1 VTAQVSAGAKLG
13 RGGLFWAMVP
23 VVLLSLGVGGV
34 VLLGSIASNDP
45 GFALERDYYKRA
57 VEWDRTQAERAEN
70 ARLGY
75 RIAVETRSAAD
86 GGVDVVAR
94 VVDAAGAAIRG
105 AEVDVEAFA
114 NARAAARLNRRFAE
128 AEDGT
133 YRASLGSARP
143 GLWELRFTV
152 VQRSTRFTDVV
163 RVDVPRSEP

>member
-1 VTAQVSAGAKLG
+1 VTAQVSGSAERG
-13 RGGLFWAMVP
+13 RGGMFWAMVP

-45 GFALERDYYKRA
+45 GFALERDYYRRA
-57 VEWDRTQAERAEN
+57 VQWDRTQAERAEN
-70 ARLGY
+70 ERLGY
-75 RIAVETRSAAD
+75 RVAVETRSAAD

-94 VVDAAGAAIRG
+94 VLDAAGAAIRG
-105 AEVDVEAFA
+105 AEVEVEAFA
-114 NARAAARLNRRFAE
+114 NARAAARLSLRLRE

-133 YRASLGSARP
+133 YRASLGRARP

-152 VQRSTRFTDVV
+152 VRSSARFTEVV